1 MTITGFCSRLSWERS
16 PCKARW
22 RRVKA
27 AYDQVHAWSARLNRS
42 ALWFIGQEEEAP
54 GIDGLWRRTAFASGL
69 FGEPAVQTPAPLLHN
84 WSPQNLGT
92 HKLPHHVR
100 IRLSE
105 AGAPARLRRS
115 ASISS
120 LYRCS
125 FLLVFVLLPNSA
137 SPTDRHRPR
146 LSLSKP
152 YKAR

>member
-1 MTITGFCSRLSWERS
+1 MTITGFCSRLSWEHS
-16 PCKARW
+16 PCKAWW
-22 RRVKA
+22 RRVKT
-27 AYDQVHAWSARLNRS
+27 AYEQVHVWSARRNWS
-42 ALWFIGQEEEAP
+42 ALWFIGQGEATV
-54 GIDGLWRRTAFASGL
+54 IDGLWRRTAFASRL
-69 FGEPAVQTPAPLLHN
+69 FGEPAVQAPAPLLHN
-84 WSPQNLGT
+84 WSPQNLST

-100 IRLSE
+100 ILLSE
-105 AGAPARLRRS
+105 AGESACTHRS

-125 FLLVFVLLPNSA
+125 FLLVFFLLPNSS